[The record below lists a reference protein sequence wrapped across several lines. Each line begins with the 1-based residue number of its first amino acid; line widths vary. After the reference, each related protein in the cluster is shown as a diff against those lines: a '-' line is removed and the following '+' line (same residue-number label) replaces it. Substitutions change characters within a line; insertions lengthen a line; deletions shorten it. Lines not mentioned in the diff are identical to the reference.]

1 MLLQRGDLPRQSSNG
16 LSGLFQLSVQTGK
29 RGLQLTDLRVQLLMD
44 ARHNGCQYIPGFRV
58 PSGSGGQQRVHGGIP
73 PGQAGL
79 GCRGPELLCKLV
91 ELALSGAVLGLA
103 AVQLVQ
109 GAAQPPLACP
119 VLRQAV
125 LVLLQA
131 VLVLGI
137 AVLVFVQ
144 AVLVVPAAIVVFLP
158 AIVQLR
164 PGVRQLLLV
173 VVQLHQ
179 GVVQLRLAVS
189 DLLLCLC
196 HLVLQ
201 LPDAVV
207 VFRPAVIQLGPGI
220 CQLRPG
226 VGELLLCLRLCVR
239 QLLLCVRQL
248 FVGLADDL
256 LSPEAGP
263 LVGKRLQAV
272 RQAVDPVRIGVVIAE
287 KRFRSFRQQ
296 VEVRIGLHGKGAQRQ
311 QHKGGHLAGAERR
324 CAPVRAHIQRGVG
337 GAHDGEGL
345 RPQGVRIVAAA
356 GIQGQG
362 VPQLQAGLLQQQRL
376 HQALPGVL
384 RQAALYQPG
393 GVDSGI
399 FCKRENFYNIVVVR
413 QVDHGV
419 HGIGPLHRRHTGLLR
434 QGLRVL
440 VRQTQGGEDMEVHQ
454 ILLVKIQIR
463 RLLHV
468 RGRGPE
474 PRQEAH
480 CQGGEDQQGE
490 KAAEGVSDLP
500 QSVRDDAV
508 VPQLHTNSSGEL
520 GIRS

>member
-1 MLLQRGDLPRQSSNG
+1 MGGPASAALRRQG
-16 LSGLFQLSVQTGK
+16 GTQGVHGAIA
-29 RGLQLTDLRVQLLMD
+29 G
-44 ARHNGCQYIPGFRV
+44 A
-58 PSGSGGQQRVHGGIP
+58 GQQI
-73 PGQAGL
+73 GL
-79 GCRGPELLCKLV
+79 HQLV

-103 AVQLVQ
+103 VVQLVQ

-125 LVLLQA
+125 LILLQA

-158 AIVQLR
+158 AVVQLR

-189 DLLLCLC
+189 N
-196 HLVLQ
+196 
-201 LPDAVV
+201 
-207 VFRPAVIQLGPGI
+207 
-220 CQLRPG
+220 
-226 VGELLLCLRLCVR
+226 LLLCLRLCVR
-239 QLLLCVRQL
+239 QLLLRLRQL

-287 KRFRSFRQQ
+287 KRFRPFRQQ

-345 RPQGVRIVAAA
+345 RPQGVRIVAVA
-356 GIQGQG
+356 GVQGQG

-454 ILLVKIQIR
+454 VLLVKIQIR
-463 RLLHV
+463 RLLHI
-468 RGRGPE
+468 RGRGPQA
-474 PRQEAH
+474 RQEAH

-500 QSVRDDAV
+500 QSVCDDAV

>member
-1 MLLQRGDLPRQSSNG
+1 
-16 LSGLFQLSVQTGK
+16 
-29 RGLQLTDLRVQLLMD
+29 MD

-158 AIVQLR
+158 AVVQLR

-189 DLLLCLC
+189 NLLLCLC

-239 QLLLCVRQL
+239 QLLLRLRQL

-324 CAPVRAHIQRGVG
+324 CAPVRAHIQRRVG
-337 GAHDGEGL
+337 GAHNGEGL
-345 RPQGVRIVAAA
+345 RPQGVRIVTVA

-393 GVDSGI
+393 GVDSRI
-399 FCKRENFYNIVVVR
+399 FCK
-413 QVDHGV
+413 
-419 HGIGPLHRRHTGLLR
+419 
-434 QGLRVL
+434 
-440 VRQTQGGEDMEVHQ
+440 
-454 ILLVKIQIR
+454 
-463 RLLHV
+463 
-468 RGRGPE
+468 
-474 PRQEAH
+474 
-480 CQGGEDQQGE
+480 
-490 KAAEGVSDLP
+490 
-500 QSVRDDAV
+500 
-508 VPQLHTNSSGEL
+508 
-520 GIRS
+520 